1 MKWHR
6 NTVYICTSKSRRDG
20 RVDSNCCT
28 CFFHCFFF
36 LFCIHKPKLSPWQ
49 VSTFLS
55 IFGMLCG
62 TVLQGVLPTYQH
74 GQIAGT
80 IGVFLLVL
88 LRLVQGISAGGEIA
102 SVSTYITEI
111 GHPRVLASTLVL
123 IPVTSN
129 LGYFCAQLMSFSLT
143 EILGDDKMV
152 AWGWR
157 VPFLLALLPGALA
170 ALGRRCIPES
180 GHFLEAQAA
189 QPATSTEK
197 TESAGRKALT
207 KTRDL
212 LASYGPQVLVGLGS
226 VASVSVVLY
235 GGMTW
240 GLVSLKKKGLESS
253 FCILAGCGANS
264 LIVFLAPV
272 VGCVTDWCG
281 AAWIQLYTS
290 LVMFVM
296 GMPLMMVIE
305 RLVIVES
312 PWSAVVLY
320 SLGYGILHAF
330 LMMHFLQVVE
340 LFPVEVRNAG
350 VGLSY
355 NVGVCLFGGFAPVL
369 FEAVSFTSW
378 LPGLLL
384 SLGGLVTV
392 ITTLISLQLQSLG
405 KLQLTHLRHEPYF
418 RCCGRERFAWPQEP
432 SKTKG
437 NPWREGE
444 EDAVPQKQ
452 DGIDSVLQIW
462 GCNYDGC
469 MRRHLI
475 PTKKKRCCS
484 ENHWLCGS
492 NRCLCG
498 CSPWLQS

>member
-1 MKWHR
+1 MTWMGFAITFVARPFGGIVLGLLGDIFGRKAQPGIGMDE
-6 NTVYICTSKSRRDG
+6 VTSKYCIYLYIQESKRW
-20 RVDSNCCT
+20 T
-28 CFFHCFFF
+28 CWFKLLYIFLFFF

-129 LGYFCAQLMSFSLT
+129 LGSFCAQLMSFSLT

-305 RLVIVES
+305 WLVIVES
-312 PWSAVVLY
+312 
-320 SLGYGILHAF
+320 LGQQWYFTLWAMVF
-330 LMMHFLQVVE
+330 FMHSSWCT
-340 LFPVEVRNAG
+340 
-350 VGLSY
+350 SY
-355 NVGVCLFGGFAPVL
+355 
-369 FEAVSFTSW
+369 
-378 LPGLLL
+378 
-384 SLGGLVTV
+384 
-392 ITTLISLQLQSLG
+392 
-405 KLQLTHLRHEPYF
+405 KL
-418 RCCGRERFAWPQEP
+418 
-432 SKTKG
+432 
-437 NPWREGE
+437 
-444 EDAVPQKQ
+444 
-452 DGIDSVLQIW
+452 
-462 GCNYDGC
+462 
-469 MRRHLI
+469 
-475 PTKKKRCCS
+475 
-484 ENHWLCGS
+484 
-492 NRCLCG
+492 
-498 CSPWLQS
+498 